1 MTAHTMEGAQARC
14 LAAGMDD
21 YLAKPV
27 HLEDLDAMLSH
38 WLRDDE
44 PDPQAEENTP

>member
-1 MTAHTMEGAQARC
+1 MKGDREKC

-27 HLEDLDAMLSH
+27 HPGCLYEMIERWCGVAQ
-38 WLRDDE
+38 R
-44 PDPQAEENTP
+44 PA